1 LSSSKKTRNPDLCYA
16 SAVLYQLSF
25 QANWEQVVMWVDYK
39 AVDVLIDDDNTGNF
53 HGFKMRIG
61 KYDFDHFDHLSTA
74 EKFRPEQG
82 FKP

>member
-1 LSSSKKTRNPDLCYA
+1 
-16 SAVLYQLSF
+16 
-25 QANWEQVVMWVDYK
+25 MWVDYK